1 MKNKTY
7 LYIGSAALL
16 IAFFLLGTKFYKD
29 SQNEKLSFLAQ
40 SSAEIFI
47 RDYSPRYGSKDAKVF
62 LIEYLDPECESCR
75 QFYKPVKQ
83 LLGEYGDKVQL
94 VVRYAP
100 FHGNSKIAIAALEAS
115 RKQGKYWEALE
126 LLFEKQP
133 EWGSHHNPQ
142 IEKIYEYLPSIGI
155 DVAKLKEDMKDPKI
169 QEIIKQDTEDL
180 RTLNVRGTPSF
191 FVNGKMP
198 VGFGLEPLK
207 ELLDQEVQAAY

>member
-16 IAFFLLGTKFYKD
+16 IAFFLLGTKLYKD
-29 SQNEKLSFLAQ
+29 SQSEKLTFLAQ
-40 SSAEIFI
+40 SSSEIFV
-47 RDYSPRYGSKDAKVF
+47 RDHSPRYGNRDAKVY

-75 QFYKPVKQ
+75 RFYRPVKELIGQ
-83 LLGEYGDKVQL
+83 YEGKVQM

-115 RKQGKYWEALE
+115 REQGKYWEALE
-126 LLFEKQP
+126 LLFQKQP

-142 IEKIYEYLPSIGI
+142 IEKIYDFLPSIGI
-155 DVAKLKEDMKDPKI
+155 DIAKLKEDMKAAKI

-180 RTLNVRGTPSF
+180 RTLNVRGTPTF

-198 VGFGLEPLK
+198 VGFGIEPLK
-207 ELLDQEVQAAY
+207 ELLDQEVEAAY